1 MSHTNVDGLNADYSM
16 HLSLIS
22 TRYANPQDFTFTFN
36 VSNGPP
42 TIVNC
47 TDGND
52 PITLAS
58 VDLSHLVVNGPK
70 SVTQVAMAVRMRKAG
85 TFHCTVSNARVEAV
99 NISDIIATNNNSSSQ
114 LLTG

>member
-1 MSHTNVDGLNADYSM
+1 M

-42 TIVNC
+42 TIVNY

-70 SVTQVAMAVRMRKAG
+70 SVTQVAMAVRMREAG
-85 TFHCTVSNARVEAV
+85 TFQCTVSRVEAG

-114 LLTG
+114 PLTG

>member
-1 MSHTNVDGLNADYSM
+1 M

-22 TRYANPQDFTFTFN
+22 TRYTNPQDFTFAFN

-47 TDGND
+47 TDD

-58 VDLSHLVVNGPK
+58 VDLSHLAVNGPK
-70 SVTQVAMAVRMRKAG
+70 SVTQVAMAVRMREAG
-85 TFHCTVSNARVEAV
+85 TIQCTVPMPE
-99 NISDIIATNNNSSSQ
+99 
-114 LLTG
+114 